1 MTSPP
6 VLRFAPSPTGYLH
19 LGNLRTAL
27 ANAVLAQNG
36 TFVLRLDDTDRERS
50 RDVYA
55 QAIVDD
61 LAWLGI
67 EPGVTVRQSER
78 LALYDAALE
87 RLKGRGLV
95 YACYETPDEL
105 DRRRKRLLA
114 RGRPPVYDRAALSLT
129 DEQRAAF
136 EREGRSAHWRFLLPN
151 YATDPTAPRTT
162 EITWDDLVLGP
173 QTVDLASLSDP
184 VLVRGD
190 GTYLYTLPSVVDDA
204 ELGVTAVLRGADHVT
219 NTGVQIALFKA
230 LDGAVP
236 RFGHH
241 NLLLDPQGAGLSKRV
256 GSLSLRQLRSQGYE
270 PEAVAGVALLTGTSR
285 PVRAVSLRELGQQF
299 DPAAFS
305 NSPARLSL
313 EELAALNRSV
323 VHEMP
328 YEEARERVGGL
339 TRALWNAVRAN
350 VERVEDAERW
360 VEVVQGQGP
369 RFEADEADRPF
380 LRQAAA
386 LLPDELDD
394 GSWRTWTGS
403 LKEETGRKGRAL
415 FMPLR
420 MALTGLDHGP
430 ELADLLPLMDRQVVV
445 RRLNGSVA

>member
-136 EREGRSAHWRFLLPN
+136 EREGRSPHWRFLLPN

-204 ELGVTAVLRGADHVT
+204 ELGVTAVLRGADHIT

-299 DPAAFS
+299 DPTAFS

-369 RFEADEADRPF
+369 RFEADEADCPF